1 MHIWVVKRNSLI
13 RIALFILLIGIT
25 FIYTN
30 SISNKN
36 TAVSSSMGTQMPIM
50 SIQSEDQVALTFD
63 TTFGDDYTAE
73 ILKVLEEN
81 DVSATFFV
89 MGAWAAKYPASL
101 ELIALSGNEIANH
114 SMSHE
119 RYTDLQPKDI
129 IADANACKDYL
140 YKSCDVTTNIIRMP
154 YGAFDDESLFTLTGE
169 GFVPVKWS
177 LDSKDW
183 KMIDSS
189 EIINRIKQDSRPG
202 DIILF
207 QSNSEQTANAL
218 ESVIIDLKTKGLQPV
233 KLSEMIPS
241 GEVYVDTNGVLKK
254 ID

>member
-1 MHIWVVKRNSLI
+1 MHIWIVKKNTLI
-13 RIALFILLIGIT
+13 RIGLFFLLVGIT

-30 SISNKN
+30 SISRKS
-36 TAVSSSMGTQMPIM
+36 TAVSTEIGTQMPII
-50 SIQSEDQVALTFD
+50 SIQSEDTVALTFD

-73 ILKVLEEN
+73 ILKVLNEN
-81 DVSATFFV
+81 NVEATFFV

-101 ELIALSGNEIANH
+101 KLISLSENEIASH

-119 RYTDLQPKDI
+119 RYTDLQARDI

-140 YKSCDVTTNIIRMP
+140 YKTCNVETNIIRMP
-154 YGAFDDESLFTLTGE
+154 YGAFNDETLFTLTGE

-183 KMIDSS
+183 KMIDKE
-189 EIINRIKQDSRPG
+189 EIIAKINRESRPG

-207 QSNSEQTANAL
+207 QNNSKQTAIAL
-218 ESVIIDLKTKGLQPV
+218 GQIINDLRAKGLKPI
-233 KLSEMIPS
+233 KLSDMIPS
-241 GEVYVDTNGVLKK
+241 GDVYVDSSGALKK
-254 ID
+254 LN